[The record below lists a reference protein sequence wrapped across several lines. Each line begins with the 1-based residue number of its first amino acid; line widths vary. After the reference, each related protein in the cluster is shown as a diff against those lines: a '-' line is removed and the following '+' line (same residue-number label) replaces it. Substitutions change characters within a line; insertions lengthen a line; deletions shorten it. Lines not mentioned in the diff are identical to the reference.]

1 MYKSPSLFRD
11 GDFFS
16 EFTAEFKRCTRALL
30 CTRYPERMIAL
41 KEKLMEIRERA
52 EKELSELRDAT
63 ELENFRVQ
71 VPGKK
76 GDRKSTR

>member
-1 MYKSPSLFRD
+1 MLCP
-11 GDFFS
+11 
-16 EFTAEFKRCTRALL
+16 

-71 VPGKK
+71 VLGK
-76 GDRKSTR
+76 RVSLREF

>member
-1 MYKSPSLFRD
+1 MYKSPSLF
-11 GDFFS
+11 GTGIFS

-52 EKELSELRDAT
+52 EKSFQSFVMLPSLKTSEFRCSAKRASLR
-63 ELENFRVQ
+63 EF
-71 VPGKK
+71 
-76 GDRKSTR
+76 